1 MGGVYRWALTGPAPG
16 PTVRSVDLVAMTT
29 TLAVLLI
36 VNAAWAFV
44 VWPQFF
50 RRVRR
55 DARARDAAGKP
66 TKFLIVHAVLIGV
79 SLLLAVISVVVGTIA
94 LVMG

>member
-1 MGGVYRWALTGPAPG
+1 MAADEPRAGAGGRF
-16 PTVRSVDLVAMTT
+16 RRLVPMTT
-29 TLAVLLI
+29 TLAILLI

-55 DARARDAAGKP
+55 DARARDAAGRP

-79 SLLLAVISVVVGTIA
+79 SLLLAVVSVVAGTIA
-94 LVMG
+94 LVAG

>member
-1 MGGVYRWALTGPAPG
+1 MP
-16 PTVRSVDLVAMTT
+16 T

-36 VNAAWAFV
+36 INAAWAFI

-55 DARARDAAGKP
+55 DERARDAAGKP
-66 TKFLIVHAVLIGV
+66 TRFLVVHAVLIGI
-79 SLLLAVISVVVGTIA
+79 SLLLAVVSVVIATIF
-94 LVMG
+94 LITG

>member
-1 MGGVYRWALTGPAPG
+1 MA
-16 PTVRSVDLVAMTT
+16 T

-44 VWPQFF
+44 VWPPFL

-55 DARARDAAGKP
+55 DPRARDAAGKP
-66 TKFLIVHAVLIGV
+66 TKFLVVHAVLIGI
-79 SLLLAVISVVVGTIA
+79 SLLLAVVSLVVAIFA
-94 LVMG
+94 LVNG